1 MKSVFGLAVHLCSYH
16 SKNLGYSSWLQIIA
30 TDHGYRS
37 WLQIIAT
44 DHGYRS
50 YVVPPLL
57 ERLAQHTG
65 LAITVCIRK
74 P

>member
-16 SKNLGYSSWLQIIA
+16 SKNLGYS
-30 TDHGYRS
+30 S